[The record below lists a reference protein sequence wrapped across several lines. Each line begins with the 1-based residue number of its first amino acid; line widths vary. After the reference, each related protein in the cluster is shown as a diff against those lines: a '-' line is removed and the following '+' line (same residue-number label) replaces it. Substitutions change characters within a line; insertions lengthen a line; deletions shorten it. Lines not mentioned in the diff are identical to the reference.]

1 MYARTFSLIFFA
13 SSMLLFMGCAMP
25 VSQPVLSA
33 DDPANPLAT
42 ESPSS
47 PSLSTLSLN
56 DVSLPAVGTDP
67 AMEMQPGMAGMRGM
81 SGMRGMDHSMHGMQ
95 HGTPGTRPGAN
106 ADLSAPRW
114 TPMTMPSTAAMLYT
128 CPMHKE
134 VVSSQP
140 GRCPKCGMKLV
151 LKAAATQPVGAGSEK
166 PAGHVHDHGAHE

>member
-1 MYARTFSLIFFA
+1 MYARTLPLVFLASL
-13 SSMLLFMGCAMP
+13 MLFFMGCAVP

-33 DDPANPLAT
+33 DDPANPLAA
-42 ESPSS
+42 ESPGPQGS
-47 PSLSTLSLN
+47 STLALN
-56 DVSLPAVGTDP
+56 DVALPAAAGTDS
-67 AMEMQPGMAGMRGM
+67 AMEMQPGMA
-81 SGMRGMDHSMHGMQ
+81 GMRGMDHSMHGMQ
-95 HGTPGTRPGAN
+95 HGTPVTRPGAN

-114 TPMTMPSTAAMLYT
+114 TPMTMPATSAVIYT

-151 LKAAATQPVGAGSEK
+151 PKGPATQPAGAGSDK